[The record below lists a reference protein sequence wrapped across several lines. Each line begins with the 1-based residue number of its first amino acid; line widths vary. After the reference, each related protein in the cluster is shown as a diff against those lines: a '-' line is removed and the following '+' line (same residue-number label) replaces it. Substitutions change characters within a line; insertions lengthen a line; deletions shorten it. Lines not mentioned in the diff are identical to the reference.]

1 MIEGLSFSNIF
12 DLTIRFIIIIIIIII
27 ILTIVIDTIHY
38 VFHFVI
44 YSWFDFL
51 LLVQNYL
58 HNYLPK
64 RYIYIKSK
72 FLFNA
77 SHCLPL
83 L

>member
-12 DLTIRFIIIIIIIII
+12 DLTIRFIIIIIIII

-58 HNYLPK
+58 PNYLPK
-64 RYIYIKSK
+64 RYIYTKSK